1 MKFKD
6 LNKIKNGIVKIGTT
20 IILIFSISLNS
31 IFISFGNVNYS
42 NNTQIQILNEV
53 NEEVKTQNGFTLLEN
68 QKDVKNWLAKQKVSR
83 RITKLQVHHMD
94 LPNYSTWEKTDKKLF
109 SEPHFGRTQSLDS
122 YGKSK
127 WGSGASDGHGHHI
140 AQHFNVFPDGKITT
154 GRNLNSTP
162 IGIRGWN
169 TGAICIEIYG
179 CFDKGHDKMSSA
191 QKEAV
196 IYLYG
201 ELCKRFDIP
210 VNTTHIRP
218 HCWFTAG
225 GTYLGKYNPNRSAKT
240 CPGTNFWGYGCS
252 TEGFAK
258 FIADIKNYV
267 NGKGIKVPVIK
278 KVDRTGEKD
287 VPNYKVKVITDTL
300 NVRYGASTSYDKI
313 YALKKGDE
321 VVITHEKDGWGLI
334 QGAKGWISL
343 NKKYVK
349 KVKVKKDD
357 EVKKDTDTK
366 KNEEKNETTFYR
378 VVTGSY
384 SDRDNAIVE
393 QDKLKKLGYDAF
405 LVTAEVNKKIIFRVV
420 AESFEDK
427 KDAENLIAQ
436 LKKKGYDPFIV
447 IYVKNNKN

>member
-31 IFISFGNVNYS
+31 IFISFGNINYS
-42 NNTQIQILNEV
+42 NDTQILNEV

-68 QKDVKNWLAKQKVSR
+68 AKEVRDWLARQKVSR
-83 RITKLQVHHMD
+83 KITKLQVHHMD
-94 LPNYSTWEKTDKKLF
+94 LPNYNTWEKTDKKLF
-109 SEPHFGRTQSLDS
+109 DEPHFGRTQSLNS
-122 YGKSK
+122 YGKST
-127 WGSGASDGHGHHI
+127 WGSGASDGHGHYI

-169 TGAICIEIYG
+169 TNAICIEIYG
-179 CFDKGHDKMSSA
+179 CFDKGKDTMTKE

-196 IYLYG
+196 VYLYG

-225 GTYLGKYNPNRSAKT
+225 GTYLGKYNPSRSAKT
-240 CPGTNFWGYGCS
+240 CPGTAFWGYGCS
-252 TEGFAK
+252 PDGFAH
-258 FIADIKNYV
+258 FIKDVKNYV
-267 NGKGIKVPVIK
+267 NGKKEEPKV
-278 KVDRTGEKD
+278 VDRSGEKD
-287 VPNYKVKVITDTL
+287 VPNYTVQVITDTL

-313 YALKKGDE
+313 STLKKGDK
-321 VVITHEKDGWGLI
+321 VVITHEKDNWGLI

-343 NKKYVK
+343 NDKYVK
-349 KVKVKKDD
+349 KVEVKKED
-357 EVKKDTDTK
+357 EAKKDTDTK
-366 KNEEKNETTFYR
+366 KDESQESETTFYR

-405 LVTAEVNKKIIFRVV
+405 LVTAKVNKKIIFRVV
-420 AESFEDK
+420 AESFKDK

-447 IYVKNNKN
+447 IYVKNNTN

>member
-31 IFISFGNVNYS
+31 IFISFGNINYS
-42 NNTQIQILNEV
+42 NDTQILNEV

-68 QKDVKNWLAKQKVSR
+68 AKEVRDWLAKQKVSR
-83 RITKLQVHHMD
+83 KITKLQVHHMD

-109 SEPHFGRTQSLDS
+109 DEPHFGRTQSLNS
-122 YGKSK
+122 YGKST
-127 WGSGASDGHGHHI
+127 WGSGASDGHGHYI

-169 TGAICIEIYG
+169 TNAICIEIYG
-179 CFDKGHDKMSSA
+179 CFDKGKDTMTKE

-196 IYLYG
+196 VYLYG

-225 GTYLGKYNPNRSAKT
+225 GTYLGKYNPSRSAKT
-240 CPGTNFWGYGCS
+240 CPGTAFWGYGCS
-252 TEGFAK
+252 PDGFAH
-258 FIADIKNYV
+258 FIKDVKNYV
-267 NGKGIKVPVIK
+267 NGKKEEPKV
-278 KVDRTGEKD
+278 VDRSGEKD
-287 VPNYKVKVITDTL
+287 VPNYTVQVITDTL

-313 YALKKGDE
+313 STLKKGDK
-321 VVITHEKDGWGLI
+321 VVITHEKDNWGLI

-343 NKKYVK
+343 NDKYVK
-349 KVKVKKDD
+349 KVEIKKED

-366 KNEEKNETTFYR
+366 KDESQESETTFYR

-405 LVTAEVNKKIIFRVV
+405 LVTAKVNKKIIFRVV
-420 AESFEDK
+420 AESFKDK
-427 KDAENLIAQ
+427 KDAENLITQ

-447 IYVKNNKN
+447 IYVKNNTN

>member
-31 IFISFGNVNYS
+31 IFISFGNINYS
-42 NNTQIQILNEV
+42 NDIQILNEV

-68 QKDVKNWLAKQKVSR
+68 AKEVRDWLAKQKVSR

-109 SEPHFGRTQSLDS
+109 DEPHFGRTQSLDD
-122 YGKSK
+122 YGKRTWK
-127 WGSGASDGHGHHI
+127 SGDGHGHFI

-154 GRNLNSTP
+154 GRNLNSKP
-162 IGIRGWN
+162 IGIKEWN

-179 CFDKGHDKMSSA
+179 CFDKGKDTMTKE
-191 QKEAV
+191 QKKAV

-218 HCWFTAG
+218 HCWFTAR
-225 GTYLGKYNPNRSAKT
+225 GTYLGKYNPSRSAKT
-240 CPGTNFWGYGCS
+240 CPGTAFWGYGCS
-252 TEGFAK
+252 PDGFAH
-258 FIADIKNYV
+258 FIKDVKNYV
-267 NGKGIKVPVIK
+267 NGKKEEPKV
-278 KVDRTGEKD
+278 VDRSGEKD

-313 YALKKGDE
+313 STLKKGDK
-321 VVITHEKDGWGLI
+321 VVITHEKDNWGLI

-343 NKKYVK
+343 NDKYVK
-349 KVKVKKDD
+349 KVEIKKED
-357 EVKKDTDTK
+357 EAKKDTDIK
-366 KNEEKNETTFYR
+366 KNEEQESETTFYR

-393 QDKLKKLGYDAF
+393 QDKLKKLGYNAF
-405 LVTAEVNKKIIFRVV
+405 LVTAKVNKKIIFRVV
-420 AESFEDK
+420 AESFKDK
-427 KDAENLIAQ
+427 KDAENLITQ

-447 IYVKNNKN
+447 IYVKK

>member
-53 NEEVKTQNGFTLLEN
+53 NEKVKTQNGFTLLEN

-179 CFDKGHDKMSSA
+179 CFDKGEDKMSSA

-196 IYLYG
+196 VYLYG

-240 CPGTNFWGYGCS
+240 CPGTNFWGFGCS
-252 TEGFAK
+252 TDGFAH
-258 FIADIKNYV
+258 FIKDVKNYV
-267 NGKGIKVPVIK
+267 EGKKEEPKV
-278 KVDRTGEKD
+278 VDRSGEKD
-287 VPNYKVKVITDTL
+287 VPNYTVQIITDTL

-313 YALKKGDE
+313 STLKKGDK

-349 KVKVKKDD
+349 KV
-357 EVKKDTDTK
+357 EVKKDETK
-366 KNEEKNETTFYR
+366 KDTNAKEDKKDETTFYR
-378 VVTGSY
+378 VVTSSY
-384 SDRDNAIVE
+384 SDRDNAVVE

-405 LVTAEVNKKIIFRVV
+405 LVTAEVDKKIIFRVV
-420 AESFEDK
+420 AESFESK

-447 IYVKNNKN
+447 IYVKNNTN

>member
-31 IFISFGNVNYS
+31 IFISFGNINYS
-42 NNTQIQILNEV
+42 NDTQILNEV

-68 QKDVKNWLAKQKVSR
+68 AKEVRDWLAKQKVSR

-94 LPNYSTWEKTDKKLF
+94 LPSYSTWEKTDKKLF
-109 SEPHFGRTQSLDS
+109 SEPHFGRTQSLNS
-122 YGKSK
+122 YGKST
-127 WGSGASDGHGHHI
+127 WGSGASDGHGHYI

-169 TGAICIEIYG
+169 TNAICIEIYG
-179 CFDKGHDKMSSA
+179 CFDKGKDTMTKE

-196 IYLYG
+196 VYLYG

-225 GTYLGKYNPNRSAKT
+225 GTYLGKYNPSRSAKT
-240 CPGTNFWGYGCS
+240 CPGTAFWGYGCS
-252 TEGFAK
+252 PDGFAH
-258 FIADIKNYV
+258 FIKDVKNYV
-267 NGKGIKVPVIK
+267 NGKKEEPKV
-278 KVDRTGEKD
+278 VDRSGEKD
-287 VPNYKVKVITDTL
+287 VPNYTVQVITDTL

-313 YALKKGDE
+313 STLKKGDK
-321 VVITHEKDGWGLI
+321 VVITHEKDNWGLI

-343 NKKYVK
+343 NDKYVK
-349 KVKVKKDD
+349 KVEIKKED

-366 KNEEKNETTFYR
+366 KDEEQKSETTFYR
-378 VVTGSY
+378 VITGSY

-405 LVTAEVNKKIIFRVV
+405 LVTAKVNKKIIFRVV
-420 AESFEDK
+420 AESFKDK
-427 KDAENLIAQ
+427 KDAENLMTQ

-447 IYVKNNKN
+447 IYVKNNTN

>member
-31 IFISFGNVNYS
+31 IFISFGNINYS
-42 NNTQIQILNEV
+42 NDTQILNEV

-68 QKDVKNWLAKQKVSR
+68 AKEVRDWLAKQKVTR
-83 RITKLQVHHMD
+83 KITKLQVHHMD

-109 SEPHFGRTQSLDS
+109 DEPHFGRTQSLNS
-122 YGKSK
+122 YGKST
-127 WGSGASDGHGHHI
+127 WGSGASDGHGHYI

-169 TGAICIEIYG
+169 TNAICIEIYG
-179 CFDKGHDKMSSA
+179 CFDKGKDTMTKE
-191 QKEAV
+191 QKKAV
-196 IYLYG
+196 VYLYG

-225 GTYLGKYNPNRSAKT
+225 GTYLGKYNPSRSAKT
-240 CPGTNFWGYGCS
+240 CPGTAFWGYGCS
-252 TEGFAK
+252 PDGFAH
-258 FIADIKNYV
+258 FIKDVKNYV
-267 NGKGIKVPVIK
+267 NGKKEEPKV
-278 KVDRTGEKD
+278 VDRSGEKD
-287 VPNYKVKVITDTL
+287 VPNYTVQVITDTL

-313 YALKKGDE
+313 STLKKGDK
-321 VVITHEKDGWGLI
+321 VVITHEKDDWGLI

-343 NKKYVK
+343 NEKYVK
-349 KVKVKKDD
+349 KV
-357 EVKKDTDTK
+357 EVKKDKDTK
-366 KNEEKNETTFYR
+366 ENESQENETTFYR

-393 QDKLKKLGYDAF
+393 QNKLKKLGYDAF
-405 LVTAEVNKKIIFRVV
+405 LVTAKVNKKIIFRVV
-420 AESFEDK
+420 AESFKDK
-427 KDAENLIAQ
+427 KDAENLITQ

-447 IYVKNNKN
+447 IYVKNNTN

>member
-31 IFISFGNVNYS
+31 IFISFGNINYS
-42 NNTQIQILNEV
+42 NDTQILNEV

-68 QKDVKNWLAKQKVSR
+68 AKEVRDWLARQKVTR
-83 RITKLQVHHMD
+83 KITKLQVHHMD
-94 LPNYSTWEKTDKKLF
+94 LPSYSTWEKTDKKLF
-109 SEPHFGRTQSLDS
+109 DEPHFGRTQSLNS
-122 YGKSK
+122 YGKST
-127 WGSGASDGHGHHI
+127 WGSGASDGHGHYI

-169 TGAICIEIYG
+169 TNAICIEIYG
-179 CFDKGHDKMSSA
+179 CFDKGKDTMTKE

-196 IYLYG
+196 VYLYG

-225 GTYLGKYNPNRSAKT
+225 GTYLGKYNPSRSAKT
-240 CPGTNFWGYGCS
+240 CPGTAFWGHGCS
-252 TEGFAK
+252 PDGFAH
-258 FIADIKNYV
+258 FIKDVKNYV
-267 NGKGIKVPVIK
+267 NGKKEEPKV
-278 KVDRTGEKD
+278 VDRSGEKD
-287 VPNYKVKVITDTL
+287 VPNYKVEVITDTL

-313 YALKKGDE
+313 STLKKGDK
-321 VVITHEKDGWGLI
+321 VVITHEKDDWGLI

-343 NKKYVK
+343 NDKYVK
-349 KVKVKKDD
+349 KV
-357 EVKKDTDTK
+357 EVKKDKDTK
-366 KNEEKNETTFYR
+366 ENEPQESEATFYR

-393 QDKLKKLGYDAF
+393 QNKLKKLGYDAF
-405 LVTAEVNKKIIFRVV
+405 LVTAKVNKKIIFRVV
-420 AESFEDK
+420 AESFKDK
-427 KDAENLIAQ
+427 KDAENLIVQ

-447 IYVKNNKN
+447 IYVKNNTN